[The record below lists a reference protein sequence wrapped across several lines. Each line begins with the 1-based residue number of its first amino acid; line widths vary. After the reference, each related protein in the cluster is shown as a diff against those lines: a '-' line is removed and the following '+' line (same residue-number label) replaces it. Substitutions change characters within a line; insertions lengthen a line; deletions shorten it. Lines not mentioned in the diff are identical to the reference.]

1 MLVRETGNTI
11 EDEQAIFF
19 MTIANNMTI
28 RILNFNSRLNVSE
41 KKVNIILI
49 VDKVGN

>member
-1 MLVRETGNTI
+1 MLVREIGDTI

-28 RILNFNSRLNVSE
+28 RIINFNSRMSVS
-41 KKVNIILI
+41 KNKVNIILI
-49 VDKVGN
+49 VDKVEN